1 MEIKNIQEYKLK
13 DIILI
18 SSLPDMGKVGGLV
31 TQHISKKLDAKKAA
45 QLFLADKPWV
55 NIKDGLVNLPTDEY
69 FLTVDEKNS
78 IVIFTGEN
86 QPQEPATV
94 FKIANK
100 ILDTVSKMGNIKMVI
115 SAGGYLP
122 SESESEKG
130 EAVYGVATNSTSM
143 DLLKS
148 NNVKPLSAEVKSIT
162 WFNGII
168 LGITK
173 SKNIDGV
180 GLFGEIVDA
189 ESPQY
194 KAASNILK
202 VIGKILKIEI
212 ETKELDDKVLDQP
225 VEIKKEGPGIG

>member
-1 MEIKNIQEYKLK
+1 MEIKSIREYKLK

-31 TQHISKKLDAKKAA
+31 TQHISKKLSAKKAA

-55 NIKDGLVNLPTDEY
+55 NIKEGIVNLPTDEY
-69 FLTVDEKNS
+69 FLSVDEKNS

-86 QPQEPATV
+86 QPQEPGTV

-100 ILDTVSKMGNIKMVI
+100 VLETVSQMGNIKMVI

-122 SESESEKG
+122 SEIGKG
-130 EAVYGVATNSTSM
+130 DTVYGVSTNSKSM
-143 DLLKS
+143 DLLKA
-148 NNVKPLSAEVKSIT
+148 NDVKPLSSEVKSIT
-162 WFNGII
+162 WFNGVI
-168 LGITK
+168 LGI
-173 SKNIDGV
+173 SKDKKIDGV
-180 GLFGEIVDA
+180 GLFGEIVDT

-212 ETKELDDKVLDQP
+212 DTKELDDKAVEQP
-225 VEIKKEGPGIG
+225 VEIKKDGPGIG

>member
-1 MEIKNIQEYKLK
+1 MKIKIIHDYKLK

-18 SSLPDMGKVGGLV
+18 SSLPDMGKVGGIV
-31 TQHISKKLDAKKAA
+31 TKHIIKKLGAKKAA
-45 QLFLADKPWV
+45 QIFLADKPWV
-55 NIKDGLVNLPTDEY
+55 NLKEGLVDLPTDEY
-69 FLTVDEKNS
+69 FLAVDEKNS

-86 QPQEPATV
+86 QPQEPRTV

-100 ILDTVSKMGNIKMVI
+100 VLDTVTQMGNIKMVI

-122 SESESEKG
+122 SEVGKG
-130 EAVYGVATNSTSM
+130 NAVFGVATNSSSM

-148 NNVKPLSAEVKSIT
+148 NNVKPLASEVKSIT

-168 LGITK
+168 LGISK

-212 ETKELDDKVLDQP
+212 GTKELDNKVVNLP
-225 VEIKKEGPGIG
+225 VEINKDGPGIG

>member
-1 MEIKNIQEYKLK
+1 MEIKNIHDYKLK
-13 DIILI
+13 DIVLI
-18 SSLPDMGKVGGLV
+18 SSLPDMGKVGGIV
-31 TQHISKKLDAKKAA
+31 TQHIIKKLDAKKAA
-45 QLFLADKPWV
+45 QIFLADKPWV
-55 NIKDGLVNLPTDEY
+55 NLKEGLVNLPTDEY
-69 FLTVDEKNS
+69 FLAVDEKNS

-86 QPQEPATV
+86 QPQEPGTV

-100 ILDTVSKMGNIKMVI
+100 VLDTVTQMGNIKIVI

-122 SESESEKG
+122 SENGKG
-130 EAVYGVATNSTSM
+130 DSVFGVATNSSSI

-148 NNVKPLSAEVKSIT
+148 NNVKPLASEVKSIT
-162 WFNGII
+162 WFNGVI
-168 LGITK
+168 LGISK
-173 SKNIDGV
+173 SKNIDGI

-212 ETKELDDKVLDQP
+212 GTKELDDKV
-225 VEIKKEGPGIG
+225 VELPAEINKDGPGIG

>member
-1 MEIKNIQEYKLK
+1 MMEIKNIQDYKLK

-31 TQHISKKLDAKKAA
+31 TQHLSKKLDVKKAA
-45 QLFLADKPWV
+45 QIFLADKPWI

-69 FLTVDEKNS
+69 YLAVDEKNS
-78 IVIFTGEN
+78 IVIFTGQN
-86 QPQEPATV
+86 QPQEPGTV

-100 ILDTVSKMGNIKMVI
+100 VLDTVNQMGNIKMVI

-122 SESESEKG
+122 SEVGKG
-130 EAVYGVATNSTSM
+130 DAVYGVATNPTTM
-143 DLLKS
+143 DVLKS

-173 SKNIDGV
+173 NKNLDGI
-180 GLFGEIVDA
+180 GLFGEIVDT

-194 KAASNILK
+194 KAASNIIK
-202 VIGKILKIEI
+202 VIGKLLKLEI
-212 ETKELDDKVLDQP
+212 ETKELDDKVIDKP
-225 VEIKKEGPGIG
+225 VEIKKDGPGIG

>member
-1 MEIKNIQEYKLK
+1 MKIKNIHDYKLK

-31 TQHISKKLDAKKAA
+31 TQHIIKKLDAKKAA
-45 QLFLADKPWV
+45 QIFLADKPWV
-55 NIKDGLVNLPTDEY
+55 NLKEGLVNLPTDEY
-69 FLTVDEKNS
+69 FLAVDEKNS

-86 QPQEPATV
+86 QPQEPGTV

-100 ILDTVSKMGNIKMVI
+100 VLDTVTQMGNIKMVI

-122 SESESEKG
+122 SESGKG
-130 EAVYGVATNSTSM
+130 DAVFGVATNSPSM

-148 NNVKPLSAEVKSIT
+148 HNVKPLASEVKSIT
-162 WFNGII
+162 WFNGVI
-168 LGITK
+168 LGISK

-212 ETKELDDKVLDQP
+212 GTKELDEKVVEQP
-225 VEIKKEGPGIG
+225 TEINKDSPGIG

>member
-1 MEIKNIQEYKLK
+1 MEIKNIHQYKLK

-31 TQHISKKLDAKKAA
+31 TQHLSKKLQAKKAA
-45 QLFLADKPWV
+45 QLFLADKPWI
-55 NIKDGLVNLPTDEY
+55 NIKEGLINLPTDEY
-69 FLTVDEKNS
+69 FLAVDEKNS

-86 QPQEPATV
+86 QPQEPGTV

-100 ILDTVSKMGNIKMVI
+100 VIDTVSQMGNIKMVI

-122 SESESEKG
+122 SEVGKG
-130 EAVYGVATNSTSM
+130 NEVYGVATNSSSM
-143 DLLKS
+143 NLLKI

-173 SKNIDGV
+173 SKEIDGI
-180 GLFGEIVDA
+180 GLFGEIVDT

-212 ETKELDDKVLDQP
+212 ETKELDDKIIDQP
-225 VEIKKEGPGIG
+225 IENKKEGPGIG

>member
-1 MEIKNIQEYKLK
+1 MEIKNIHDYKLK

-31 TQHISKKLDAKKAA
+31 TQHIIKKLGAKKAA
-45 QLFLADKPWV
+45 QIFLADRPWV
-55 NIKDGLVNLPTDEY
+55 NLKEGLVNLPTDEY
-69 FLTVDEKNS
+69 FLAVDEKNS

-86 QPQEPATV
+86 QPQEPGTV

-100 ILDTVSKMGNIKMVI
+100 VLDSVTQMGNIKMVI

-122 SESESEKG
+122 SESGKG
-130 EAVYGVATNSTSM
+130 DAVFGVATNSSSM

-148 NNVKPLSAEVKSIT
+148 HNVKPLASEVKSIT
-162 WFNGII
+162 WFNGVI
-168 LGITK
+168 LGISK

-212 ETKELDDKVLDQP
+212 GTKELDDKV
-225 VEIKKEGPGIG
+225 VERPAEINKDSPGIG

>member
-1 MEIKNIQEYKLK
+1 MEIKNIHDYKLK

-31 TQHISKKLDAKKAA
+31 TQHIIKKLGAKKAA
-45 QLFLADKPWV
+45 QIFLADKPWV
-55 NIKDGLVNLPTDEY
+55 NLKEGLVNLPTDEY
-69 FLTVDEKNS
+69 FLAVDEKNS

-86 QPQEPATV
+86 QPQEPGTV

-100 ILDTVSKMGNIKMVI
+100 VLDTVTQMGNIKIVI

-122 SESESEKG
+122 SENGKG
-130 EAVYGVATNSTSM
+130 DSVFGVATNSSSM

-148 NNVKPLSAEVKSIT
+148 NNVKPLASEVKSIT
-162 WFNGII
+162 WFNGVI
-168 LGITK
+168 LGISK

-212 ETKELDDKVLDQP
+212 GTKELDDKV
-225 VEIKKEGPGIG
+225 VELPAEINKDGPGIG

>member
-1 MEIKNIQEYKLK
+1 MEIKNIHDYKLK

-18 SSLPDMGKVGGLV
+18 SSLPDMGKVGGIV
-31 TQHISKKLDAKKAA
+31 TQHIIKKLEAKKAA
-45 QLFLADKPWV
+45 QIFLADKPWV
-55 NIKDGLVNLPTDEY
+55 NLKEGLVNLPTDEY
-69 FLTVDEKNS
+69 FLAVDEKNS

-86 QPQEPATV
+86 QPQEPGTV

-100 ILDTVSKMGNIKMVI
+100 VLDTVTQMGNIKIVI

-122 SESESEKG
+122 SENGKG
-130 EAVYGVATNSTSM
+130 DSVFGVATNSSSM

-148 NNVKPLSAEVKSIT
+148 NNVKPLASEVKSIT
-162 WFNGII
+162 WFNGVI
-168 LGITK
+168 LGISK

-212 ETKELDDKVLDQP
+212 GTKELDDKV
-225 VEIKKEGPGIG
+225 VERPAEINKDGPGIG